1 MSQEI
6 QNKNNS
12 RNVSKHTARRLYL
25 SSGNKCSNPHCKNA
39 IAETKTYVGEI
50 AHIHAVEPGGKRY
63 DPNMTVEE
71 RNDIANLILLCSIC
85 HTKVDGNQSWVDY
98 PANLL
103 KEWKINHENKIKEV
117 FFKDPSR
124 SQIAINKIINKISEL
139 DLDENKNN
147 NKKSPFDIQEKLD
160 YNSLQKNRPLI
171 EEYKVYYA
179 KINALYN
186 ELDKQGSLKKTLLLR
201 NIKDIYLKKSRNY
214 FNENTKNHQE
224 IIIKN
229 SDKIFEEIENYILD
243 RIENITDND
252 LFAVSLIMVH
262 AFMEC
267 KILEEPKKS

>member
-39 IAETKTYVGEI
+39 IAETKTYAGEI

-139 DLDENKNN
+139 DLDENKIITKNLLLIY
-147 NKKSPFDIQEKLD
+147 KKS
-160 YNSLQKNRPLI
+160 LI
-171 EEYKVYYA
+171 IIHY
-179 KINALYN
+179 
-186 ELDKQGSLKKTLLLR
+186 KKT
-201 NIKDIYLKKSRNY
+201 
-214 FNENTKNHQE
+214 
-224 IIIKN
+224 
-229 SDKIFEEIENYILD
+229 
-243 RIENITDND
+243 D
-252 LFAVSLIMVH
+252 L
-262 AFMEC
+262 
-267 KILEEPKKS
+267 